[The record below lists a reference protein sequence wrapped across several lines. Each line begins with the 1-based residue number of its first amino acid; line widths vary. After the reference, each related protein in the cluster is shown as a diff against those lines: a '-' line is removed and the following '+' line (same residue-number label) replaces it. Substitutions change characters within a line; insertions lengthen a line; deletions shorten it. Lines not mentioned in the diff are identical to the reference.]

1 MAAYTTLIA
10 TGTSAAN
17 ATFTVPAGAAHQLVL
32 IDGTGANDSI
42 TVEVSY
48 DGGTN
53 FTAAYDDNNNAV
65 ALAGANATLARNP
78 ILVMGPMFG
87 RVSRAANQSANIG
100 CALVQTVINY

>member
-1 MAAYTTLIA
+1 MAGYTTLIA
-10 TGTSAAN
+10 TGTGAAN
-17 ATFTVPAGAAHQLVL
+17 ATFKLAKGEMSSLVL

-65 ALAGANATLARNP
+65 ALAGANSSAARNP
-78 ILVMGPMFG
+78 ILVVGPIFA

-100 CALVQTVINY
+100 CALVESNINY

>member
-1 MAAYTTLIA
+1 MAGYTTLIA

-17 ATFTVPAGAAHQLVL
+17 STFKLQAGQVSTLVL

-42 TVEVSY
+42 TVEASY

-53 FTAAYDDNNNAV
+53 FTSCYDDNNNAV
-65 ALAGANATLARNP
+65 ALAGANSASARNP
-78 ILVMGPMFG
+78 IMVMGPCHF

-100 CALVQTVINY
+100 CALVQTALEY